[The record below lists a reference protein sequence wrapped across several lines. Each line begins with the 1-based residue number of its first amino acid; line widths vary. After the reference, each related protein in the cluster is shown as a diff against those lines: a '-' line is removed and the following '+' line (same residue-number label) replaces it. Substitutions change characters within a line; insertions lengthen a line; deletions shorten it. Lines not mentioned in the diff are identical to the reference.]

1 MDSNHRPLGYEPNEL
16 PTALPHNIK
25 MLETTA
31 YVLGLLSDYVFPSCP
46 PTFGWYPSNAGYLSE
61 PLFELHVLDYSHC
74 TLSVQLCRAD
84 SSLRDYKLFKR
95 ITLGLRP
102 SMAMNNSLLGRHLSS
117 VAGKHFGFVLY

>member
-1 MDSNHRPLGYEPNEL
+1 
-16 PTALPHNIK
+16 

-46 PTFGWYPSNAGYLSE
+46 PTFDWYPSNAGDLST
-61 PLFELHVLDYSHC
+61 PLFELHVLDYSRR
-74 TLSVQLCRAD
+74 TLSVQPCRAD

-117 VAGKHFGFVLY
+117 VAGKHLCFVMFSVANQAKCISCRFGK